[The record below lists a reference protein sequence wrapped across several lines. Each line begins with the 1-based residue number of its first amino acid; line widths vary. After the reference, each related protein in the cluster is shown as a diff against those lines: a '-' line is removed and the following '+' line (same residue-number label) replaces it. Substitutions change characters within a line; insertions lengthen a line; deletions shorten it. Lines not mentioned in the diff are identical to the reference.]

1 MLRQGEVDETGPSRT
16 TRCHEPTP
24 SSMMKHLLKAFGIL
38 LALAAGAYFFVYAH
52 HALAGKDLSALL
64 DGKIMMAGAA
74 LTLLYTFSIVTTALA
89 WTRLLR
95 SLRQPAHF
103 SRLLPILA
111 TTQFGKY
118 LPGNVAHHL
127 GRIALARSVG
137 VTLPAAV
144 FSVAYE
150 LLLALVASAH
160 IGALTLLWSP
170 PAAIVKWRITEYRV
184 PLLGAVTLFAL
195 GSLWLA
201 PRLAV
206 WLGRLR
212 SGQSSDPEAA
222 PVRLH
227 LDPGSVLA
235 CYTLYASSFVLI
247 GTGLWFVAHTLTAGP
262 NAIPSVLFF
271 VGAFASSWILGF
283 VAPGAPAGLGIRE
296 AILSAWLSGV
306 MAPADV
312 VLLVIMLRIATTLGD
327 LLNFAWGSAFVFRRT
342 AGPVGE

>member
-1 MLRQGEVDETGPSRT
+1 
-16 TRCHEPTP
+16 
-24 SSMMKHLLKAFGIL
+24 MKHLLKAFGIL
-38 LALAAGAYFFVYAH
+38 LALAAGAYFVVYAH

-64 DGKIMMAGAA
+64 DSKVMMAGAC

-95 SLRQPAHF
+95 SLRQPALF

-170 PAAIVKWRITEYRV
+170 PAAIVKWRITEYRL
-184 PLLGAVTLFAL
+184 PLLGAVTSLAVAA
-195 GSLWLA
+195 LWLA
-201 PRLAV
+201 PRFAA

-212 SGQSSDPEAA
+212 SGQPSDLEATPA
-222 PVRLH
+222 RLH
-227 LDPGSVLA
+227 LDPGAVLA
-235 CYTLYASSFVLI
+235 CYALYGSSFVLI
-247 GTGLWFVAHTLTAGP
+247 GTGLWFVAHALAAGTV
-262 NAIPSVLFF
+262 AIPGVLFF

-306 MAPADV
+306 LPPAEV
-312 VLLVIMLRIATTLGD
+312 VLLVVMLRIATSLGD
-327 LLNFAWGSAFVFRRT
+327 LLNFAWGSAFVLRRP
-342 AGPVGE
+342 AGGLDE